1 MRLIAKTWSRGFVT
15 AVSAAWLAALC
26 GCESG
31 GAAPPVSSSTEE
43 GTVHGTITVNGK
55 KASGGKILF
64 DPSNI
69 HRKSVGAA
77 SAEID
82 KDGTYTV
89 KTLIGE
95 NQIRVESPETKKGM
109 FNVDRFDVKS
119 GDNTHD
125 VSLTKL

>member
-1 MRLIAKTWSRGFVT
+1 MVLIAKTWSKGFLS
-15 AVSAAWLAALC
+15 AVVAAWLVALC
-26 GCESG
+26 GCENG

-43 GTVHGTITVNGK
+43 GTVNGTVTVNGK
-55 KASGGKILF
+55 KASGGKIFF
-64 DPSNI
+64 DASNI

-77 SAEID
+77 SAEIG
-82 KDGTYTV
+82 KDGTYTI

-109 FNVDRFDVKS
+109 FNVDRFDVKT